1 MKKEQH
7 DGYLKQLEAKHGMIG
22 YSAAKAKMDEVS
34 DKKSAFDEQKAKTLD
49 EISKIVTEIKDKI
62 AS

>member
-1 MKKEQH
+1 
-7 DGYLKQLEAKHGMIG
+7 MIG